1 MEQPTSPQTSQHK
14 LERHLLDCNIVS
26 KEELSLAHKFQR
38 RERGP
43 LLMILWKL
51 NFISSAQF
59 DALIDWGASA

>member
-1 MEQPTSPQTSQHK
+1 MEQPISPQTSQNK
-14 LERHLLDCNIVS
+14 LERHLLDTNTVT
-26 KEELSLAHKFQR
+26 KEQLLLAHKFQK

-59 DALIDWGASA
+59 DALIDWGVSA

>member
-1 MEQPTSPQTSQHK
+1 MEQPTSPQTSQNK
-14 LERHLLDCNIVS
+14 LECHLLDSNIVT
-26 KEELSLAHKFQR
+26 KEQLSLAHKFQK

-51 NFISSAQF
+51 SFISSAQF

>member
-1 MEQPTSPQTSQHK
+1 MEQTTSPQTSQNK
-14 LERHLLDCNIVS
+14 LERHLLDTNTVT
-26 KEELSLAHKFQR
+26 KEQLSLAHKFQK

-59 DALIDWGASA
+59 DALIDWGVSA